1 MHFQP
6 TYTYFWQDAFFSA
19 AFELDITRVPAR
31 IRAAE
36 EAMFRRFHEISGV
49 INTECALL
57 EEFLITF
64 AEIKRQRLRQYQE
77 HIASQKI
84 GHQGRSNLLR
94 RLAGKVLVLCHDRIE

>member
-36 EAMFRRFHEISGV
+36 EAMLRRLREISVV
-49 INTECALL
+49 INTECLLL

-64 AEIKRQRLRQYQE
+64 AEIKRQRLRQYRE
-77 HIASQKI
+77 HIASER
-84 GHQGRSNLLR
+84 RSGTKD
-94 RLAGKVLVLCHDRIE
+94 ARICCAAWLEK